1 MSGEYAHG
9 KICYIEIPAT
19 DVAESSRFY
28 EQVFNW
34 RIRQRADGAT
44 AFDDS
49 VGQVSGV
56 WRLDRE
62 PMPEPGALIYLMVHD
77 AVAALR
83 RVAAA
88 GGLVVRPV
96 DPDENEIFA
105 WFADPAGNL
114 MGIYQQPGLGADLD

>member
-1 MSGEYAHG
+1 MSVEYAHG

-34 RIRQRADGAT
+34 RIRQRGDGAT

-56 WRLDRE
+56 WRLDRQ
-62 PMPEPGALIYLMVHD
+62 PVPEPGPLIYLMVAD
-77 AVAALR
+77 AAAALHS
-83 RVAAA
+83 VTAA
-88 GGLVVRPV
+88 GGTVVRTV
-96 DPDENEIFA
+96 DPDESEIFA

-114 MGIYQQPGLGADLD
+114 MGIYQQPGLGADVD